1 MQSLQRIREV
11 LELIVCP
18 VCHARL
24 SLPRASL
31 EGGTSIVDETPLV
44 ECTGCG
50 RRYPIE
56 DGIPVLL
63 EARSSM
69 QE

>member
-1 MQSLQRIREV
+1 MQALQRIREV

-24 SLPRASL
+24 SLPEVSL
-31 EGGTSIVDETPLV
+31 EDEASFV
-44 ECTGCG
+44 QCTGCG

-63 EARSSM
+63 EARSSIS
-69 QE
+69 E

>member
-1 MQSLQRIREV
+1 MQTFDRIREA

-31 EGGTSIVDETPLV
+31 EGGTSIVDETLLV
-44 ECTGCG
+44 ECTGGG

-56 DGIPVLL
+56 DVIPVLI

>member
-1 MQSLQRIREV
+1 MQALQRIREV

-24 SLPRASL
+24 SLPEVSLEDEASL
-31 EGGTSIVDETPLV
+31 VDKAPLV
-44 ECTGCG
+44 ACTGCG

-63 EARSSM
+63 EARSSIS
-69 QE
+69 E